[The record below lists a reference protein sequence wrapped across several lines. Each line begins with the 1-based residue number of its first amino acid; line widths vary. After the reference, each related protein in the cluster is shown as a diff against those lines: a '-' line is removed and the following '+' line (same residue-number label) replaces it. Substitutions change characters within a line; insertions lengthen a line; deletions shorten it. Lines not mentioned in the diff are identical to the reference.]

1 MRRKDR
7 RKGLKSLRDV
17 YEETRLRVGCYIF
30 VSDNRWIKVA
40 WKQETRKESN
50 SIKDEIILTMQ
61 TKGKTAQFE
70 KI

>member
-1 MRRKDR
+1 MGRNDR
-7 RKGLKSLRDV
+7 RKGLKSLRDA

-50 SIKDEIILTMQ
+50 SIKDEITLTMQ